1 MFKRL
6 LLVASVLTL
15 SISDT
20 NAQRLTDASELAC
33 TVAPDTTLITLEGRR
48 LNLERE
54 VARKSETKPGK
65 SDSRTKEQEQ
75 SLRKSQEELLDV
87 VFQIDCLKVQRAPE
101 NRRVV
106 LGPKPQGV
114 IEITTYYATNRKQ
127 NATNEPGKVYGGEV
141 ASALQY
147 GRATVSIPPTHTP
160 GNFEM
165 PTLWKLERNADAS
178 QHFVL
183 RTVVP
188 LGADDARKEMTEK
201 LQAMNSNALLVFVHG
216 FKTGFTEA
224 ALRTAQMAHDLR
236 FPGMAFFYSWPSAN
250 QIRSYWLDEEVAR
263 LSESVF
269 ERLIEELSQLPV
281 TDIYVVAHSMGNR
294 IVGHALQARADK
306 GKPTPKVKELL
317 LAAPDINA
325 DVFNTVIA
333 PKLAAMQGTHT
344 TVYASSSDIALKA
357 SKIVHR
363 FRRLGETTGGVLT
376 YPGIDTIDATSAS
389 KAVQGFGHFYV
400 VDSPAVIKDIRAI
413 IDRKG
418 TAKLRGLSEV
428 GAPPNSYW
436 RFP

>member
-1 MFKRL
+1 MGKRL
-6 LLVASVLTL
+6 LLFASALAVTVTV
-15 SISDT
+15 T
-20 NAQRLTDASELAC
+20 NAQPSTNDNALAC
-33 TVAPDTTLITLEGRR
+33 KVAPETTLKALEKRR
-48 LNLERE
+48 LALEKE
-54 VARKSETKPGK
+54 IARKDKSRSGK
-65 SDSRTKEQEQ
+65 SAAAAKEQEQ

-87 VFQIDCLKVQRAPE
+87 IFQIDCLTTQRPPRDRRLVLGAKVQGA
-101 NRRVV
+101 
-106 LGPKPQGV
+106 

-127 NATNEPGKVYGGEV
+127 NATSEPTKIYGGEV
-141 ASALQY
+141 AATLQY
-147 GRATVSIPPTHTP
+147 GRAIVSIPPTHVP
-160 GNFEM
+160 GHFEM

-183 RTVVP
+183 KSVTP
-188 LGADDARKEMTEK
+188 LGTDDARQEMAGK
-201 LQAMNSNALLVFVHG
+201 LRGMGSKSLLVFVHG
-216 FKTGFTEA
+216 FKTGFAEA
-224 ALRTAQMAHDLR
+224 ALRTAQLAHDLN

-250 QIRSYWLDEEVAR
+250 QVRSYWLDEEVAR

-306 GKPTPKVKELL
+306 GKQTPNLKELL

-325 DVFNTVIA
+325 EVFTTVIA

-363 FRRLGETTGGVLT
+363 FRRLGETTGGVVT
-376 YPGIDTIDATSAS
+376 YPGIDTIDASSAS
-389 KAVQGFGHFYV
+389 KAVHGFGHFYV
-400 VDSPAVIKDIRAI
+400 VDSPAVITDIKAI
-413 IDRKG
+413 IGRKG
-418 TAKLRGLSEV
+418 PAKLRGLSEV

-436 RFP
+436 RFR

>member
-1 MFKRL
+1 
-6 LLVASVLTL
+6 LT
-15 SISDT
+15 
-20 NAQRLTDASELAC
+20 A
-33 TVAPDTTLITLEGRR
+33 LEARR
-48 LNLERE
+48 QILERE

-65 SDSRTKEQEQ
+65 SHPRAKEPEHA
-75 SLRKSQEELLDV
+75 LRKSQEDLLDV
-87 VFQIDCLKVQRAPE
+87 LFQIDCLKVQQAPE
-101 NRRVV
+101 NRRLV
-106 LGPKPQGV
+106 LAPKGV
-114 IEITTYYATNRKQ
+114 IEVTTYYATNRKQ
-127 NATNEPGKVYGGEV
+127 TAAAEPAKIYGGEV

-147 GRATVSIPPTHTP
+147 GRAIVSIPPTHTP
-160 GNFEM
+160 GHFEM
-165 PTLWKLERNADAS
+165 PTLWRLERNADPS
-178 QHFVL
+178 RHFVL
-183 RTVVP
+183 RSVMP
-188 LGADDARKEMTEK
+188 LGADDARREMAEK
-201 LQAMNSNALLVFVHG
+201 LRGMSSKALLIFVHG

-224 ALRTAQMAHDLR
+224 ALRTAQMAHDLK

-250 QIRSYWLDEEVAR
+250 QVRSYWLDEEMAR

-325 DVFNTVIA
+325 EVFSTVIA
-333 PKLAAMQGTHT
+333 PKLAAMQGTRT

-363 FRRLGETTGGVLT
+363 FRRLGETTGGVVT
-376 YPGIDTIDATSAS
+376 YPGIDTVDATGAS

-418 TAKLRGLSEV
+418 PAKLRGLSEV